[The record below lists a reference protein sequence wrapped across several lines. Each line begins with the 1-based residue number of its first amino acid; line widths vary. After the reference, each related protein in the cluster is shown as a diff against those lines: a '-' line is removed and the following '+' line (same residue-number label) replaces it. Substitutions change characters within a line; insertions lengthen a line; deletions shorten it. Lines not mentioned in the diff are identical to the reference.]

1 MREIDLDGATAEQI
15 VDAIFELDAEK
26 FILIMHVLSHRVEQ
40 LQRRGKKI
48 ADRKAEDDFRKFLE
62 GGEQ

>member
-62 GGEQ
+62 GAEQ